1 MAIKDIFVKD
11 INRTMNPVIKVSD
24 IDDEDT
30 IFQELDEYVVTNEI
44 DKNFDK
50 LYKGITDGLKG
61 NKDHMGVWISGDFGS
76 GKSHFLKIVSFLLR
90 NREVRGRNAIEYLRE
105 KVSPGVYQMMQAIG
119 RRDIDTILFDIDAKS
134 KNGQDE
140 DSLIQ
145 TFALVFNEMLGLS
158 SDPSVAEFERYLM
171 SIEKYEDFKESYQRV
186 SKNNKSWEDDR
197 ARPAYIQNNIVK
209 ALLDCGVYSDE
220 DEAKGVAKKTSMK
233 SSMSAE
239 DFAKMVGEHC
249 RSRGGNGY
257 TLFFLVDEVGQ
268 FISGNV
274 QKMLKLQTIVQELGV
289 NAAGQAWVVVTSQE
303 DIEAIVQG
311 VSNNDFSKIQ
321 GRFSTRI
328 KMVSSDVKEVIEK
341 RVLEK
346 KTDDEQYLSAL
357 YEGSRVDIQTKLALD
372 NRMTIRLYRDS
383 REFAD
388 TYPFIPY
395 QYDMLQVMLTQ
406 LRNKTAAGKNLSNAA
421 RSMLR
426 IFKDAAANHGDCDIG
441 TIVPLYGFFD
451 PIRDELDAPT
461 NLVFSRARDNPDLND
476 FDLKVLETLYL
487 VKYYDG
493 LDTNLGN
500 IAALMMSSLEQNRLE
515 LKAEI
520 EESLNRLIEQ
530 NFVQRSGDVYIYLTN
545 QEQEVNRE
553 ILRET
558 VDQYTLYSKISDIA
572 FGQIFNTSTKY
583 SFDSNHSYP
592 FNRMVDGEN
601 MGNSSHELSI
611 HISTPRDHADPAY
624 LPTISN
630 NGVLFDLPDNKQ
642 VLDLFSEIIRTE
654 TYIRKK
660 AGTTMSTQHQD
671 VINTKKGELTQMK
684 ERAAGA
690 LATALQNATV
700 YINGNQVD
708 ISDSLSPEKRLDESM
723 GKLIRSVYNKMD
735 YIKVN
740 RKTKDIETVFKTSTL
755 IPFDDM
761 AKECGN
767 AMGDLVDYL
776 QMNMSNNTTV
786 VIKNVIE
793 KYSRKPYG
801 FNDTDIE
808 WMLSV
813 LFRHGRIDLVYDGKE
828 YRGNN
833 IDPKLAMS
841 ILTNKSYHDRVRIVV
856 RESVTS
862 EQIHRAK
869 TVYDGLFMKS
879 IQSDESRIVE
889 AVNNSAK
896 SMMDDI
902 DKLAKEYTSEPRYP
916 GKEKLDS
923 MGSVIKKL
931 CDIPSPDLFKYT
943 DSNEEF
949 LRSIRPDYDNLS
961 NFFSAG
967 SRRKEIFDR
976 ALEALSSY
984 DGDKAYLGSEA
995 REIADKISNI
1005 VSSGDFKRIPYLNQL
1020 CAGYERIS
1028 KEDTEY
1034 YRTEN
1039 VGKFIEEM
1047 TSVKEGHSDDPDLY
1061 EKLGKEIDSS
1071 MELLS
1076 GATTISAIRGVIDG
1090 ARFRI
1095 ERIEKSHVKPAPPSV
1110 TEPPDSGGSSPTP
1123 VPGPTPTPVPVR
1135 KKVTATS
1142 IISSKKIESEEDVD
1156 AILEALRSKLMDKLK
1171 DGPFDI
1177 VW

>member
-1 MAIKDIFVKD
+1 M
-11 INRTMNPVIKVSD
+11 
-24 IDDEDT
+24 
-30 IFQELDEYVVTNEI
+30 
-44 DKNFDK
+44 
-50 LYKGITDGLKG
+50 
-61 NKDHMGVWISGDFGS
+61 
-76 GKSHFLKIVSFLLR
+76 
-90 NREVRGRNAIEYLRE
+90 
-105 KVSPGVYQMMQAIG
+105 
-119 RRDIDTILFDIDAKS
+119 
-134 KNGQDE
+134 
-140 DSLIQ
+140 
-145 TFALVFNEMLGLS
+145 
-158 SDPSVAEFERYLM
+158 
-171 SIEKYEDFKESYQRV
+171 
-186 SKNNKSWEDDR
+186 
-197 ARPAYIQNNIVK
+197 
-209 ALLDCGVYSDE
+209 DCGAYSDE
-220 DEAKGVAKKTSMK
+220 DEAKSVASKTKAK
-233 SSMSAE
+233 SEISPE
-239 DFAKMVGEHC
+239 NFAKRVGEYC
-249 RSRGGNGY
+249 RSRGSGY

-289 NAAGQAWVVVTSQE
+289 KAAGQAWVIVTSQE
-303 DIEAIVQG
+303 DVDAIVQD

-346 KTDDEQYLSAL
+346 KPDYEQSLSAL
-357 YEGSRVDIQTKLALD
+357 YEESRVDMQTKFSLD
-372 NRMTIRLYRDS
+372 NKMTIRLYRDA

-406 LRNKTAAGKNLSNAA
+406 LRNKSSSGKNLSNAA

-426 IFKDAAANHGDCDIG
+426 IFKDAAKDYGDYDVG
-441 TIVPLYGFFD
+441 VIVPLYGFFG
-451 PIRDELDAPT
+451 PILDELDQPT
-461 NLVFSRARDNPDLND
+461 RILFGRAHDNPDLND
-476 FDLKVLETLYL
+476 FDMNVLKTLFL

-500 IAALMMSSLEQNRLE
+500 IAALMMSSLEDNRLD
-515 LKAEI
+515 LKSEI
-520 EESLNRLIEQ
+520 EKSLNRLIDQ
-530 NFVQRSGDVYIYLTN
+530 NFVQRSGDIYIFLTD

-558 VDQYTLYSKISDIA
+558 VDQSTLYSKISDVA
-572 FGQIFNTSTKY
+572 FGQIFKTSTKY
-583 SFDSNHSYP
+583 SFDSNHNYP

-601 MGNSSHELSI
+601 IGNSNHELSI
-611 HISTPRDHADPAY
+611 RISTPRDRADATY
-624 LPTISN
+624 LPSISN
-630 NGVLFDLPDNKQ
+630 NSVLFDLPDNKQ
-642 VLDLFSEIIRTE
+642 VLDLFSEVIRTE
-654 TYIRKK
+654 TYICKK
-660 AGTTMSTQHQD
+660 AGTTMPPQHQV
-671 VINTKKGELTQMK
+671 VINTKKGELIQMK
-684 ERAAGA
+684 ERAVGA
-690 LATALQNATV
+690 LSTALQNATV

-723 GKLIRSVYNKMD
+723 GKLVRSVYNKMD

-740 RKTKDIETVFKTSTL
+740 RKTKDIETLFKTASIT
-755 IPFDDM
+755 PFDDIV
-761 AKECGN
+761 KDCGN

-776 QMNMSNNTTV
+776 QMNKLNNTTV

-793 KYSRKPYG
+793 KFSKKPYG
-801 FNDTDIE
+801 FNDVDIE

-833 IDPKLAMS
+833 IDPKLVMS
-841 ILTNKSYHDRVRIVV
+841 ILTNKSYFDRVRITV

-862 EQIHRAK
+862 EQIHKAK
-869 TVYDGLFMKS
+869 TVYDGLFGKS

-889 AVNNSAK
+889 AVNSLAK
-896 SMMDDI
+896 AMMDDI
-902 DKLAKEYTSEPRYP
+902 NRLAKEYTSEPRYP
-916 GKEKLDS
+916 GKEKLDAIRS
-923 MGSVIKKL
+923 IIIRL
-931 CDIPSPDLFKYT
+931 CDMPSPDLFKYT
-943 DSNEEF
+943 DSNEEL
-949 LRSIRPDYDNLS
+949 LRSIRSDYDELS

-976 ALEALSSY
+976 ALQALRSY

-995 REIADKISNI
+995 REIADKISGI
-1005 VSSGDFKRIPYLNQL
+1005 VSSGDSKMISDLNQL

-1028 KEDTEY
+1028 KEETEY

-1047 TSVKEGHSDDPDLY
+1047 TSIKEEHSDDPDLY

-1071 MELLS
+1071 MGLLS
-1076 GATTISAIRGVIDG
+1076 GATSISAIRGVIDG
-1090 ARFRI
+1090 ARFKI
-1095 ERIEKSHVKPAPPSV
+1095 DKIEKSHANPAPPSV
-1110 TEPPDSGGSSPTP
+1110 TKLSGSGGSSPTL
-1123 VPGPTPTPVPVR
+1123 VPGPTPTPIPVR

-1156 AILEALRSKLMDKLK
+1156 EILEALRSKLMDKLK

>member
-11 INRTMNPVIKVSD
+11 INRMMNPVIKVSD
-24 IDDEDT
+24 LDDEGT

-50 LYKGITDGLKG
+50 LYKGITEGLKG

-90 NREVRGRNAIEYLRE
+90 NREVCGKNAVDYLRE
-105 KVSPGVYQMMQAIG
+105 KVSPGVYQMMQAVG

-158 SDPSVAEFERYLM
+158 SDASVAEFERYLM
-171 SIEKYEDFKESYQRV
+171 SIDKYEDFKESYLKV

-197 ARPAYIQNNIVK
+197 SKPAFIQNSIVK
-209 ALLDCGVYSDE
+209 ALLDCGAYSDE
-220 DEAKGVAKKTSMK
+220 EEAKSVAKKTSMK
-233 SSMSAE
+233 SGMSAE

-249 RSRGGNGY
+249 RSKGSGY

-289 NAAGQAWVVVTSQE
+289 NAAGQAWVIVTSQE

-346 KTDDEQYLSAL
+346 KTDDGQSLSAL

-406 LRNKTAAGKNLSNAA
+406 LRNKSAAGKNLSNAA

-426 IFKDAAANHGDCDIG
+426 IFKDAAANHGDCEIG

-461 NLVFSRARDNPDLND
+461 NLVFSRARDNPDLNE

-487 VKYYDG
+487 VKYYEG

-500 IAALMMSSLEQNRLE
+500 ITALMMSSLEQNRLE

-545 QEQEVNRE
+545 QEQEINRE

-558 VDQYTLYSKISDIA
+558 VDQSTLYSKISDVA

-583 SFDSNHSYP
+583 SYDSNHSYP
-592 FNRMVDGEN
+592 FNRVVDGEN
-601 MGNSSHELSI
+601 TGNSSHELSI
-611 HISTPRDHADPAY
+611 HISTPRDRADPAY

-642 VLDLFSEIIRTE
+642 VLDLFSEVIRTE

-690 LATALQNATV
+690 LATALQNATIYV
-700 YINGNQVD
+700 NGNQMD
-708 ISDSLSPEKRLDESM
+708 ISDSLSPDKRLDESM
-723 GKLIRSVYNKMD
+723 GKLVKSVYNKMD
-735 YIKVN
+735 YIKIN
-740 RKTKDIETVFKTSTL
+740 RKTKDIETIFKTASIT
-755 IPFDDM
+755 PFDDVV
-761 AKECGN
+761 KECGN

-776 QMNMSNNTTV
+776 QMNKVNNTTV

-793 KYSRKPYG
+793 KYSKKPYG
-801 FNDTDIE
+801 FNDVDIE

-813 LFRHGRIDLVYDGKE
+813 LFRHGRVDLVYDGKE

-833 IDPKLAMS
+833 IDSKLAMS

-856 RESVTS
+856 RESITS

-869 TVYDGLFMKS
+869 TVYDSLFIKS
-879 IQSDESRIVE
+879 IQADESRIVE
-889 AVNNSAK
+889 AVNDSAK
-896 SMMDDI
+896 AMMKDI
-902 DKLAKEYTSEPRYP
+902 DRLEKEYALEPRYP
-916 GKEKLDS
+916 GKKRLDEIK
-923 MGSVIKKL
+923 SVISRL
-931 CDIPSPDLFKYT
+931 CDIQSPDLFKYT
-943 DSNEEF
+943 DSNEES
-949 LRSIRPDYDNLS
+949 LRSIRSDYDNIS
-961 NFFSAG
+961 EFFNTG
-967 SRRKEIFDR
+967 SKRKEIFDR
-976 ALEALSSY
+976 ALGVLKSY
-984 DGDKAYLGSEA
+984 DGDKAYLGSDA
-995 REIADKISNI
+995 KGYADKISDI
-1005 VSSGDFKRIPYLNQL
+1005 VSSGDSKRIPELNQL
-1020 CAGYERIS
+1020 CNGYEKIS
-1028 KEDTEY
+1028 KEETEY
-1034 YRTEN
+1034 YRTNN
-1039 VGKFIEEM
+1039 VPAFMEEI
-1047 TSVKEGHSDDPDLY
+1047 TSIREGHSDDPELY

-1076 GATTISAIRGVIDG
+1076 GSTTISEIRKVMDG
-1090 ARFRI
+1090 AKFRI
-1095 ERIEKSHVKPAPPSV
+1095 DKIEKSHVRPAPSPIPEPSG
-1110 TEPPDSGGSSPTP
+1110 SGIPLPSIL

-1135 KKVTATS
+1135 KRVTATS
-1142 IISSKKIESEEDVD
+1142 ILQSKKVESEEDVD
-1156 AILEALRSKLMDKLK
+1156 EILDELRSKLIDKLK

-1177 VW
+1177 LW